1 MEISLSIAIS
11 VISVTIAVLG
21 FVFSRKD
28 KATNEVKEETAQYA
42 KHDLIEYRLN
52 KIEQQLEKILS
63 KLDSYDKEIELKI
76 KEAMKHHINE
86 FHTEH

>member
-1 MEISLSIAIS
+1 MELSLSIAIS
-11 VISVTIAVLG
+11 VIGVTIAVLSL
-21 FVFSRKD
+21 VLTRKD
-28 KATNEVKEETAQYA
+28 KATKDVKEETTQFA

-52 KIEQQLEKILS
+52 KIEQQLEKILN
-63 KLDSYDKEIELKI
+63 KLDSYDKEMDIKI